1 MRTYVKK
8 TNRGEIPKDI
18 WMLAI
23 KAIVENG
30 MNISQAAREYNVPPK
45 SLSRNVKKYCSHQ
58 DSLSEVPEHNT
69 FSIGYAK
76 PKQIFTD
83 EEEGALEEYL
93 KKAGDIYFG
102 LTPNGV
108 KKLAFE
114 FGTRRGIAIP
124 AGWMKNQQAGS
135 DWFTSYLSRHPSL
148 SLRKPEA
155 TSMARMSSFN
165 PHNVGVFFD
174 NLIKVLSQFDIGP
187 GSIWNMDETGI
198 TTVQRPDKIVA
209 RKGRK
214 QIGAVTSQERGELVT
229 LAMAVSALGNHIPP
243 FLYFQENV
251 ITAPLLPRLQLAR

>member
-1 MRTYVKK
+1 M
-8 TNRGEIPKDI
+8 
-18 WMLAI
+18 
-23 KAIVENG
+23 
-30 MNISQAAREYNVPPK
+30 
-45 SLSRNVKKYCSHQ
+45 
-58 DSLSEVPEHNT
+58 
-69 FSIGYAK
+69 
-76 PKQIFTD
+76 
-83 EEEGALEEYL
+83 

-165 PHNVGVFFD
+165 PHSVGVFFD

-243 FLYFQENV
+243 FF
-251 ITAPLLPRLQLAR
+251 IFPR